1 MSTVKFDRET
11 DLPTNKK
18 VGWGLDKPGLRPRVY
33 VNALPAI
40 ACKSKKFWDQ
50 PVKWSETKI

>member
-1 MSTVKFDRET
+1 MSTVKFDKET

-18 VGWGLDKPGLRPRVY
+18 VGWGLDKPGLRPKVV
-33 VNALPAI
+33 VNALPSI

-50 PVKWSETKI
+50 TVK